1 MACKQETFTTSVGN
15 ALIKGAMRAIIASN
29 ITPAVEH
36 VADAA
41 DRRRHEYK
49 APGWNAK
56 LSFKTFKKLTD
67 EGVLA

>member
-1 MACKQETFTTSVGN
+1 MAGKQETFTTAMGE
-15 ALIKGAMRAIIASN
+15 ALIKGAMSAIITSN
-29 ITPAVEH
+29 VTKAVEW

-56 LSFKTFKKLTD
+56 LSFKTFKKLTQD
-67 EGVLA
+67 GVLV